1 MIELLFPKKCCYC
14 KKSGYNICPNCLQL
28 VVNDI
33 KNYQKCP
40 KCHKP
45 SYSGFTHPSCTP
57 YGLDGVYIL
66 YQYSPIIRTLL
77 SEYKYKFIK
86 NLESPIIDLFLKGLA
101 DNDILNYWKNNKFC
115 LIAVPSFKTKNNW
128 RGFDSLKKIGETVA
142 QKTGLGL
149 NDNSLKKIKWTKQQ
163 AGLSKKERRQNIKD
177 AYQIIG
183 KETIKNVL
191 IVDDVYTTGS
201 TLEQIAK
208 LFKKN
213 NSSKVW
219 GLTLTG

>member
-14 KKSGYNICPNCLQL
+14 KKSGYNICPNCFQFII
-28 VVNDI
+28 D
-33 KNYQKCP
+33 KTKSYQKCS

-45 SYSGFTHPSCTP
+45 SFNGLTHSSCLP
-57 YGLDGVYIL
+57 FALDGVHVL
-66 YQYSPIIRTLL
+66 YQYSPITKALL

-86 NLESPIIDLFLKGLA
+86 ELETSIIDLFLKGLEN
-101 DNDILNYWKNNKFC
+101 NDLLDYWKKNKFC
-115 LIAVPSFKTKNNW
+115 LIPVPSFKTKNNW
-128 RGFDSLKKIGETVA
+128 RGFDSLMEVSKIIG
-142 QKTGLGL
+142 QKTGLNL
-149 NDNSLKKIKWTKQQ
+149 SDNSLTKVKWTKQQ
-163 AGLSKKERRQNIKD
+163 AGLSKKERKHNIKD
-177 AYQIIG
+177 AYQISG
-183 KETIKNVL
+183 KEILKNVL